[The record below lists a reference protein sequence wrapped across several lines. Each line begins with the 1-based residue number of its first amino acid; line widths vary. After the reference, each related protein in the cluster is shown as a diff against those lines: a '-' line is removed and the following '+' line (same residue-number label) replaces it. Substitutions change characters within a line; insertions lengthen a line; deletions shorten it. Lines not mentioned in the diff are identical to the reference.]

1 MGGLPRRGQTD
12 VMGEA
17 LAPERLRNR
26 CDPSQFEFETTA
38 DLPAVPG
45 ALGQMRAEEAIR
57 FGIAMARHGFN
68 VFAMGSAGLGKHE
81 IVRRLLDE
89 RAASGSVPPD
99 WCYVHDFEN
108 GQRPTVLMLPPG
120 RGVALAKSM
129 ERFTDEIRIA
139 IPAVFETD
147 EYRARRREIET
158 ELEEKQEKAFEG
170 LRGKARERGLDL
182 VRMPIGMA
190 LAPFK
195 DGEVMDPAV
204 FGKLPEEEQKRI
216 GEAMSELQGELETI
230 IRQIPRWRR
239 EAGEKVRELNRAV
252 IRAAVHDLVS
262 EVRKKFEDL
271 PAAQT
276 YLNAVEEDVL
286 MHAEGFRPGKD
297 GEPATFR
304 GVPLSQADG
313 AETALRR
320 YRVNVLVSRADE
332 KGAPVVALDHATFP
346 NLVGRIEHVSQMGTL
361 VTDFGLIRPGALH
374 QANGGYLLLDALDVL
389 SQPLAWGALKRALRS
404 GSIVVE
410 LPGQSL
416 GLVTTGSLEPE
427 PIPLDV
433 KVVLL
438 GDRSIYG
445 LLHDYDP
452 DFAGLF
458 KIAADFDEETP
469 RDPEGLRGFARIVS
483 AFAREEGL
491 CPFARDAVARLVE
504 HAARKSGDGEKLS
517 LKLRDLA
524 DLLRE
529 SDHLCREA
537 GRGVTAAADVE
548 RAIEA
553 RDRRADR
560 LPRRILE
567 ETERGTLLIDTSG
580 AKTGQVN
587 GLAVLTFGGS
597 SFGHASRVTARVRQ
611 GSGKVVD
618 ILREVEMGGPLHS
631 KGVLTLT
638 GFLAGRFLPALPLS
652 LSASVVLEQSYGG
665 VEGDSAS
672 SAELYA
678 ILSALAEAPIRQSL
692 AVTGSVNQLG
702 EVQAIGGVNEKIEG
716 FFDLCARR
724 GLTGEQGVLIPA
736 SNVPHLMLR
745 KDVVAA
751 AAAGRFRVHPV
762 TTIDE
767 GIELLTGV
775 PAGERD
781 GEGRFPEGSLNARVE
796 ARLHAFAKAA
806 RAAGKSEENQKEG
819 A

>member
-1 MGGLPRRGQTD
+1 
-12 VMGEA
+12 MGEA
-17 LAPERLRNR
+17 LPPERLRNR
-26 CDPSQFEFETTA
+26 CDPSRFEFETTA
-38 DLPAVPG
+38 DLPG
-45 ALGQMRAEEAIR
+45 AAGPLGQTRAEEAIR
-57 FGIAMARHGFN
+57 FGISIAKHGFN

-89 RAASGSVPPD
+89 KAASGETPPD

-108 GQRPTVLMLPPG
+108 GQKPKTLKLPAG
-120 RGVALAKSM
+120 RGVELAHAA
-129 ERFTDEIRIA
+129 EHFTDELRSA
-139 IPAVFETD
+139 IPAAFETD

-158 ELEEKQEKAFEG
+158 ELEEKQERAFDE

-216 GEAMSELQGELETI
+216 GTAMAELQGALETI
-230 IRQIPRWRR
+230 IRKIPSWRR
-239 EAGEKVRELNRAV
+239 EAGEKLRELNRTV
-252 IRAAVHDLVS
+252 IRAAVHDLVL
-262 EVRKKFEDL
+262 EARKKFGDL
-271 PAAQT
+271 PPVQA

-304 GVPLSQADG
+304 GVPFTQPDG
-313 AETALRR
+313 AEAALRR
-320 YRVNVLVSRADE
+320 YRVNVLVSHAGK
-332 KGAPVVALDHATFP
+332 KGAPVVVLDHATFP

-361 VTDFGLIRPGALH
+361 VTDFTLIRPGALH
-374 QANGGYLLLDALDVL
+374 EAGGGYLLLDALDVL
-389 SQPLAWGALKRALRS
+389 SQPLSWGALKRALRS

-410 LPGQSL
+410 LPGQSV

-438 GDRSIYG
+438 GDRAIYG
-445 LLHDYDP
+445 LLHDHDP

-458 KIAADFDEETP
+458 KISADFDEETP
-469 RDPEGLRGFARIVS
+469 RDPEGLRGFAGVVA

-491 CPFARDAVARLVE
+491 CPLDRQAVARLVE
-504 HAARKSGDGEKLS
+504 HASRKAGDGEKLS

-529 SDHLCREA
+529 SDHLAREA
-537 GRGVTAAADVE
+537 GRTVMAALDVE
-548 RAIEA
+548 RALEA

-560 LPRRILE
+560 LPRRVLD
-567 ETERGTLLIDTSG
+567 ETARGTLLIDTSG
-580 AKTGQVN
+580 AKAGQVN

-597 SFGHASRVTARVRQ
+597 SFGHATRVTARVRQ

-631 KGVLTLT
+631 KGVLTLS
-638 GFLAGRFLPALPLS
+638 GYLSGRYLPALPLS

-692 AVTGSVNQLG
+692 AVTGSVNQQG

-724 GLTGEQGVLIPA
+724 GLTGEQGVLIPV

-767 GIELLTGV
+767 GIELLTGL

-781 GEGRFPEGSLNARVE
+781 AEGRFPEGSVNARVE
-796 ARLHAFAKAA
+796 ARLLAFAKAA
-806 RAAGKSEENQKEG
+806 RAAGKAEENQKEG

>member
-1 MGGLPRRGQTD
+1 MA
-12 VMGEA
+12 EA
-17 LAPERLRNR
+17 LPPERLRNR
-26 CDPSQFEFETTA
+26 CDPSRFEFETTA
-38 DLPAVPG
+38 DLPG
-45 ALGQMRAEEAIR
+45 AAGPLGQTRAEEAIR
-57 FGIAMARHGFN
+57 FGIGIARHGFN
-68 VFAMGSAGLGKHE
+68 IFAMGSAGLGKHE

-89 RAASGSVPPD
+89 KAASGQTPPD

-108 GQRPTVLMLPPG
+108 GQKPKALKLPTG
-120 RGVALAKSM
+120 RGAELAHAVDH
-129 ERFTDEIRIA
+129 FNDELRSA
-139 IPAVFETD
+139 IPAAFETD

-158 ELEEKQEKAFEG
+158 ELEEKQERAFDE
-170 LRGKARERGLDL
+170 LRVKARERGLDL

-216 GEAMSELQGELETI
+216 GAAMSELQGALETT
-230 IRQIPRWRR
+230 IREVPRWRR
-239 EAGEKVRELNRAV
+239 EAGEKVRELNRTV
-252 IRAAVHDLVS
+252 IRAAVHDLVL
-262 EVRKKFEDL
+262 EARKKFEDL
-271 PAAQT
+271 PDVQAF
-276 YLNAVEEDVL
+276 LNTMEEDVL
-286 MHAEGFRPGKD
+286 THAEGFRPGKD

-304 GVPLSQADG
+304 GVPFTQPDG

-320 YRVNVLVSRADE
+320 YRVNVLVSHAGK

-346 NLVGRIEHVSQMGTL
+346 NLVGRIEHLSQMGNL

-374 QANGGYLLLDALDVL
+374 QANGGYLLVDALDVL
-389 SQPLAWGALKRALRS
+389 SQPLTYGALKRALRS

-438 GDRSIYG
+438 GDRMIYG
-445 LLHDYDP
+445 LLHDNDP

-458 KIAADFDEETP
+458 KIAADFDEEAP
-469 RDPEGLRGFARIVS
+469 RDPEGLLGFAGVVA

-491 CPFARDAVARLVE
+491 CPLEREAVARLVE
-504 HAARKSGDGEKLS
+504 HASRKAGDGEKLS

-529 SDHLCREA
+529 SDHLAREA
-537 GRGVTAAADVE
+537 GRAVMAAADVE
-548 RAIEA
+548 RALEA
-553 RDRRADR
+553 RERRADR
-560 LPRRILE
+560 LPRRVLD
-567 ETERGTLLIDTSG
+567 ETARGTLLIDTSG
-580 AKTGQVN
+580 AKAGQVN

-597 SFGHASRVTARVRQ
+597 SFGHATRVTARVRQ

-631 KGVLTLT
+631 KGVLTLS
-638 GFLAGRFLPALPLS
+638 GFLSGRYLPSLPLS

-678 ILSALAEAPIRQSL
+678 VLSALAEAPVRQSL
-692 AVTGSVNQLG
+692 AVTGSVNQQG

-724 GLTGEQGVLIPA
+724 GLTGEQGVLIPV

-751 AAAGRFRVHPV
+751 AAAGRFRIHPV

-767 GIELLTGV
+767 GIELLTGL

-781 GEGRFPEGSLNARVE
+781 AEGRFPEGSVNARVE
-796 ARLHAFAKAA
+796 ARLLAFAKAA
-806 RAAGKSEENQKEG
+806 RAADKAAEDQKEG